1 VRAED
6 DAPLAF
12 GLSAV
17 PRIAADRP
25 KLAPAQAF
33 AELDGRW
40 VGLYA
45 LETISCADA
54 VESGAVDLVAA
65 VTDGPI
71 TTRTAV

>member
-1 VRAED
+1 MQSHELVRAED

-33 AELDGRW
+33 AEPNGRC
-40 VGLYA
+40 VGPHVSKDQQA
-45 LETISCADA
+45 CRRCCA
-54 VESGAVDLVAA
+54 
-65 VTDGPI
+65 
-71 TTRTAV
+71 